1 MGQIVLCADRESI
14 MHPTLLG
21 LEEGSLGGSD
31 WLVAFPSAAEV
42 RAFVA
47 AHDDVAEVWVVG
59 CDDLAGI
66 NLAAALRKDAP
77 ELPIFLV
84 VSDASGSELSRA
96 AQAGVTAALTPAA
109 FRARHDAEARRR
121 AIVDEAVD
129 LGMEPDEAM
138 AGAPVRAAREAGAAR
153 GEAASAGVAA
163 RPDVAASAGVAARP
177 GVAPS
182 ALAAA
187 TPDAAAPNAATLDAA
202 APNVAV
208 PDVAAPNAAPRGG
221 VAEDAPR
228 SALRPAA
235 QRTGTAFVVSFLSGG
250 GGVGKSAVTA
260 VSAHRSAARGLSVVA
275 VDCDLQFGDV
285 RHLMGARDAL
295 TIDDVMA
302 DPAVVPALR
311 DATVPGVPAVI
322 GAPARLERSESL
334 AGRLGELLDT
344 CAAWF
349 DVVVVNTGG
358 CWTEGHAHLLERSAA
373 SVFLMDQRASSVY
386 ACRHALDLC
395 MRLGIASAPFA
406 FALNRC
412 RRGALFG
419 AVDIANS
426 LQGAHV
432 FELKDGGGEVEE
444 MLGAGLAADL
454 ATAKNDFCM
463 SVDAMLDEL
472 LPADGAACGK
482 KGHLLERRP
491 RRPKAKAVA
500 GSPRARAE
508 VRGAGMGRPSKAR
521 GAR

>member
-129 LGMEPDEAM
+129 LGMEPDEAI
-138 AGAPVRAAREAGAAR
+138 AGAPTQAAKGASAARDEV
-153 GEAASAGVAA
+153 ASAGVAP
-163 RPDVAASAGVAARP
+163 RSDVAASAGVAARP
-177 GVAPS
+177 GVAAGSGVAAS

-187 TPDAAAPNAATLDAA
+187 TPDVAAPNAAVPDAA
-202 APNVAV
+202 APNVA
-208 PDVAAPNAAPRGG
+208 PRGD

-311 DATVPGVPAVI
+311 DATAPGVPAVI

-334 AGRLGELLDT
+334 AGRLGELLDV

-491 RRPKAKAVA
+491 RRPKAKAVT

>member
-129 LGMEPDEAM
+129 LGMEPDEAI
-138 AGAPVRAAREAGAAR
+138 AGAPTQAAKGASAAR
-153 GEAASAGVAA
+153 GEAASAGVAP
-163 RPDVAASAGVAARP
+163 RSDVAESAGVAARP

-202 APNVAV
+202 APNVA
-208 PDVAAPNAAPRGG
+208 PRGD
-221 VAEDAPR
+221 VAEDAPH

-311 DATVPGVPAVI
+311 DATAPGVPAVI

-373 SVFLMDQRASSVY
+373 SGFLMDQRASSVY

-491 RRPKAKAVA
+491 RRPKAKAVT